1 MNKTLKSVVVLTVIA
16 VVCAGLLTVANYF
29 WKAEEPQG
37 VTAEMLAIFREMIDD
52 DSAEFYELEI
62 SGLGLHE
69 NINNIYKASAGQN
82 KDIIIIRATGIAGSY
97 GIVQMLTAINTNNDT
112 IISTEVYLNET
123 DREEGLKDLD
133 AFKGLDNQTLQN
145 TQFDVISQSTITG
158 NAMSDAVKLAMAQY
172 VSDKQEILDAPAKSY
187 DLLTVNIFLE
197 KDIEDL
203 EAGESV
209 KVLIEIISSNT
220 RKANPKKASV
230 DITITRN
237 GDKMSTPRP
246 EISYK
251 DNKAIYTLTLSR
263 IRANSYEINVKAT
276 IKKITAEGSLRFDV
290 KDKLELEV
298 IKRMFE
304 GTTEVTLVEEDT
316 ETGAVLYKNNLGND
330 IYAYT
335 GYGYEYGDSN
345 IFISFDEEGK
355 IEKIDGKVTNSISF
369 DLAEYLQNF
378 VRLDASELAL
388 YEKKEDLDFGA
399 VSGATVTSEAINETV
414 SIICQYYQSRLGE

>member
-1 MNKTLKSVVVLTVIA
+1 MNKTLKSVAVLTVIA

-37 VTAEMLAIFREMIDD
+37 VTPEILAIFREMIDD
-52 DSAEFYELEI
+52 DSAEFYELETG
-62 SGLGLHE
+62 GLGLHE

-97 GIVQMLTAINTNNDT
+97 GIVQMLTAINTSNDT
-112 IISTEVYLNET
+112 IISTKVYRNKT
-123 DREEGLKDLD
+123 DRKDGLQDLD

-172 VSDKQEILDAPAKSY
+172 ESNKQEILDAPAKSY
-187 DLLTVNIFLE
+187 DLLTVNVSLE
-197 KDIEDL
+197 KDIENISP
-203 EAGESV
+203 GESV
-209 KVLIEIISSNT
+209 KVLIEIISTNT

-237 GDKMSTPRP
+237 GDKISTPRP

-251 DNKAIYTLTLSR
+251 GNKAIYTLTLSR

-276 IKKITAEGSLRFDV
+276 IKKITAEGSLRFDI

-304 GTTEVTLVEEDT
+304 GTTEVTLIEEDT
-316 ETGAVLYKNNLGND
+316 ET
-330 IYAYT
+330 
-335 GYGYEYGDSN
+335 
-345 IFISFDEEGK
+345 
-355 IEKIDGKVTNSISF
+355 
-369 DLAEYLQNF
+369 
-378 VRLDASELAL
+378 
-388 YEKKEDLDFGA
+388 
-399 VSGATVTSEAINETV
+399 
-414 SIICQYYQSRLGE
+414 